1 VPPRL
6 RAARP
11 PLRAAADNPATMR
24 QVLAP
29 MRLLGRREPLAL
41 MPFVFT
47 R

>member
-1 VPPRL
+1 
-6 RAARP
+6 
-11 PLRAAADNPATMR
+11 MR